1 MGLFCWPRE
10 NSAKKILHIRH
21 NRRKVGVKLDSNGLS
36 ALFEPIV
43 EGLGFTLWGVEYRH
57 SQHHAVVKVFIDHEE
72 GITVDNCSDVSHQI
86 SGILDV
92 EDPISVAYTLEVSSP
107 GVERPLMKQAHYLK
121 YVGQEIKV
129 RLSWAINE
137 RKNFLGTLT
146 RVGEDDI
153 TVNVDGELF
162 ELPLNAVKRA
172 NLIYREIN
180 ETH

>member
-1 MGLFCWPRE
+1 ME
-10 NSAKKILHIRH
+10 
-21 NRRKVGVKLDSNGLS
+21 LDSDGLT
-36 ALFEPIV
+36 ALFAPIV

-57 SQHHAVVKVFIDHEE
+57 SQHHALVKVYIDHED

-107 GVERPLMKQAHYLK
+107 GVERPLMRPEHYLK
-121 YVGQEIKV
+121 YIGQEIKV

-137 RKNFLGTLT
+137 RKNFLGKLT
-146 RVGEDDI
+146 QASDDDI
-153 TVNVDGELF
+153 TINVDGELF

-180 ETH
+180 KAL

>member
-1 MGLFCWPRE
+1 
-10 NSAKKILHIRH
+10 
-21 NRRKVGVKLDSNGLS
+21 
-36 ALFEPIV
+36 
-43 EGLGFTLWGVEYRH
+43 
-57 SQHHAVVKVFIDHEE
+57 
-72 GITVDNCSDVSHQI
+72 
-86 SGILDV
+86 
-92 EDPISVAYTLEVSSP
+92 
-107 GVERPLMKQAHYLK
+107 MKQAHYLK

>member
-1 MGLFCWPRE
+1 M
-10 NSAKKILHIRH
+10 
-21 NRRKVGVKLDSNGLS
+21 KLDSDGLT
-36 ALFEPIV
+36 ALFTPIV
-43 EGLGFTLWGVEYRH
+43 EGLGFALWGVEYRH
-57 SQHHAVVKVFIDHEE
+57 SQNHALVKVFIDHED
-72 GITVDNCSDVSHQI
+72 GITVDDCSNVSHQI

-137 RKNFLGTLT
+137 RKNYLGTLT
-146 RVGEDDI
+146 QVGEEDI
-153 TVNVDGELF
+153 TINVDGELF

-180 ETH
+180 KAH